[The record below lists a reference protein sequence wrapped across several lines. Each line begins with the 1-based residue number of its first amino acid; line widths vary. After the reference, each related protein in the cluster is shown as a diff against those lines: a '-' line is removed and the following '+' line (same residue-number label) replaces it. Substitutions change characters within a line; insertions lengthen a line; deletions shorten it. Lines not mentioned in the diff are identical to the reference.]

1 MEICHCLSLNRLYT
15 KNTFVQY
22 FTNNTPQVLAALSP
36 FVLLILQTLTYS
48 VLYHKAATH
57 LNFNYMITFHFGSL
71 AGQIFHFNSLP
82 SLSLCEFDNVLFTG
96 DIHH

>member
-1 MEICHCLSLNRLYT
+1 
-15 KNTFVQY
+15 V
-22 FTNNTPQVLAALSP
+22 
-36 FVLLILQTLTYS
+36 
-48 VLYHKAATH
+48 
-57 LNFNYMITFHFGSL
+57 NFNYMITFHFGSL